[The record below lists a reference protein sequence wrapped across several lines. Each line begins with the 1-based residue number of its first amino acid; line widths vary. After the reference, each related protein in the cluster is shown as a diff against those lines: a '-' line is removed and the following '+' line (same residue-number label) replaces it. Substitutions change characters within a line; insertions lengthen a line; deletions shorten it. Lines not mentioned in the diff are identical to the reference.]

1 MSTQKSPCARF
12 VDISEI
18 AFYIANT
25 DRVINMTGNNIGERI
40 RARRLQLRIT
50 QEELALKT
58 GYTDRSTINKIEKSS
73 RGLSQ
78 DKITIFAR
86 ALNTS
91 EAYLLGLVDDPG
103 WRMRSKEEVDFA
115 ATIKDDERILIERY
129 RAADDEKKRL
139 IAYLLG
145 LEK

>member
-1 MSTQKSPCARF
+1 MSTQKSPYARF

-115 ATIKDDERILIERY
+115 ATIKDDERVLIEQY

-145 LEK
+145 MEK

>member
-1 MSTQKSPCARF
+1 
-12 VDISEI
+12 
-18 AFYIANT
+18 
-25 DRVINMTGNNIGERI
+25 MTGNNIGERI

-115 ATIKDDERILIERY
+115 ATIKDDERVLIERY

>member
-115 ATIKDDERILIERY
+115 ATIKDDERVLIERY